1 LCFHTSTVLEGGR
14 MDSSAADPIIIGL
27 MFVAR
32 CAVPLV
38 IMLGLSYLLKR
49 LGLIQEP
56 PPAPKNGANNGVN
69 VVNHSEGDIA
79 NGKF

>member
-1 LCFHTSTVLEGGR
+1 
-14 MDSSAADPIIIGL
+14 MDSSAADPIIISL

-32 CAVPLV
+32 CAVPLL

-56 PPAPKNGANNGVN
+56 PPAPKNGANNSEN
-69 VVNHSEGDIA
+69 ANNHPEGDLA
-79 NGKF
+79 HDKS

>member
-1 LCFHTSTVLEGGR
+1 
-14 MDSSAADPIIIGL
+14 MDSSATDPIIITL

-49 LGLIQEP
+49 LGLIHEP
-56 PPAPKNGANNGVN
+56 PPAPKNGVNNGEN
-69 VVNHSEGDIA
+69 AANHSEGDMLH
-79 NGKF
+79 GKF

>member
-1 LCFHTSTVLEGGR
+1 
-14 MDSSAADPIIIGL
+14 MDSSAADPIIISL

-49 LGLIQEP
+49 LGLIQDL
-56 PPAPKNGANNGVN
+56 PPAPKNGVNNGEN
-69 VVNHSEGDIA
+69 STNHSEGDIVH
-79 NGKF
+79 GKL

>member
-1 LCFHTSTVLEGGR
+1 
-14 MDSSAADPIIIGL
+14 MDSSAADPIIISL

-32 CAVPLV
+32 CAIPLL

-56 PPAPKNGANNGVN
+56 PVAPPNGVKNGENATDQT
-69 VVNHSEGDIA
+69 EGDLA
-79 NGKF
+79 HGKF

>member
-1 LCFHTSTVLEGGR
+1 
-14 MDSSAADPIIIGL
+14 MDSSAADPIIISL

-32 CAVPLV
+32 CAVPLL

-56 PPAPKNGANNGVN
+56 PPAPKNGDNNGEN
-69 VVNHSEGDIA
+69 GANHSEGDIL
-79 NGKF
+79 NDNL